1 MPFVA
6 KCRNCGHI
14 LWAYT
19 RAFLNELMK
28 WHDSESHK
36 TFDSEDF
43 DFCSWVI
50 LRVTHEQLR
59 DINMASKSPAF
70 WRAVRTNP
78 KRLRL

>member
-6 KCRNCGHI
+6 KCRNCGYI

-19 RAFLNELMK
+19 RTLLNMLMK

-36 TFDSEDF
+36 TCDSEDF

-59 DINMASKSPAF
+59 DINVASKSPAF
-70 WRAVRTNP
+70 WKALRTNP